1 MLDIWIQAIRPRTLV
16 AAIFPVAI
24 GTSLAYDMGRFALLP
39 AFLCLGF
46 ALLIQIGTNFAN
58 DYFDYKKGADT
69 PNRIGPLRAVAS
81 GLVEPTTM
89 LWAMII
95 VLILAF
101 LTGLALLP
109 HGGPLLLCVGIISLL
124 CAFGYTGGPFP
135 LAYLGL
141 GDIFVVTFFG
151 LVAVSFTF
159 FVQAGI
165 FTQDAWLAGMAIGL
179 IINNLL
185 VVNNYRDVEED
196 RRSSK
201 RTLTVRFGRRFSLWQ
216 FWVQTFGAGLCTI
229 FISAL
234 NNWFWLL
241 AVIVLSFIGQ
251 RVTTMLQGAVT
262 TLEYK
267 ECLANASLMTPVFGI
282 MLCVGIL
289 L

>member
-1 MLDIWIQAIRPRTLV
+1 MTWADLP
-16 AAIFPVAI
+16 
-24 GTSLAYDMGRFALLP
+24 LLP

-69 PNRIGPLRAVAS
+69 PDRIGPLRAVAS

-141 GDIFVVTFFG
+141 GDIFRGDFLWSCCGFLHLFCPSRHFYPRRMVSRYGHWPYYKQPFG
-151 LVAVSFTF
+151 C
-159 FVQAGI
+159 
-165 FTQDAWLAGMAIGL
+165 
-179 IINNLL
+179 
-185 VVNNYRDVEED
+185 E
-196 RRSSK
+196 
-201 RTLTVRFGRRFSLWQ
+201 
-216 FWVQTFGAGLCTI
+216 
-229 FISAL
+229 
-234 NNWFWLL
+234 
-241 AVIVLSFIGQ
+241 
-251 RVTTMLQGAVT
+251 
-262 TLEYK
+262 
-267 ECLANASLMTPVFGI
+267 
-282 MLCVGIL
+282 
-289 L
+289 